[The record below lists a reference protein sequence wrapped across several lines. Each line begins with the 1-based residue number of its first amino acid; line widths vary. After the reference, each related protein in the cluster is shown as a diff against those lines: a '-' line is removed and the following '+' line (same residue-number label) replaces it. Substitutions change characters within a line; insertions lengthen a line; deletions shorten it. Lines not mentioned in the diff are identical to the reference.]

1 VFSGSPPAPGGRWRV
16 AASRGRLGHIVGQ
29 YNCCR
34 QQQYFLF
41 SGEALDNERRWRND
55 VSNRAAQPALKA
67 PVPADGKRKP
77 NGKARRQDREG
88 EIGLDGLVGH
98 AGYAVRR
105 FQIWIFQDF
114 IKTLAVV
121 DIRPTQYSVM
131 TVIGANPG
139 LSQMAV
145 AQRLGIER
153 ARLVHLL
160 DSLEDRKLL
169 RRDRSRT
176 DRRSHA
182 LHLTAHGQASLRQFK
197 LLAAEHERHVSER
210 IGKENREQL
219 LRILSSFT

>member
-1 VFSGSPPAPGGRWRV
+1 MSDRGAQAASKISV
-16 AASRGRLGHIVGQ
+16 AA
-29 YNCCR
+29 N
-34 QQQYFLF
+34 
-41 SGEALDNERRWRND
+41 
-55 VSNRAAQPALKA
+55 
-67 PVPADGKRKP
+67 GKR
-77 NGKARRQDREG
+77 NANSKARVNDGDG
-88 EIGLDGLVGH
+88 EIGLDALLGH

-114 IKTLAVV
+114 IRTLAAA
-121 DIRPTQYSVM
+121 DLRPTQYSVL

-160 DSLEDRKLL
+160 DSLEDRKLVK
-169 RRDRSRT
+169 RVRSKT

-182 LHLTAHGQASLRQFK
+182 LHLTARGETSLRQFK
-197 LLAAEHERHVSER
+197 LLAAEHERNVAEK

-219 LRILSSFT
+219 LRILSGFT

>member
-1 VFSGSPPAPGGRWRV
+1 M
-16 AASRGRLGHIVGQ
+16 
-29 YNCCR
+29 
-34 QQQYFLF
+34 
-41 SGEALDNERRWRND
+41 
-55 VSNRAAQPALKA
+55 SNRGPRAAARIPAVA
-67 PVPADGKRKP
+67 NGKRSA
-77 NGKARRQDREG
+77 NGKSRPVDGTA
-88 EIGLDGLVGH
+88 EIGLDALLGH

-114 IKTLAVV
+114 IRTLAAA
-121 DIRPTQYSVM
+121 DIRPTQYSVL

-160 DSLEDRKLL
+160 DSLEERKLVK
-169 RRDRSRT
+169 RVRSKT

-182 LHLTAHGQASLRQFK
+182 LYLTAQGEMSLRQFK
-197 LLAAEHERHVSER
+197 LLAAEHERHVAEK

-219 LRILSSFT
+219 LRILSGFT